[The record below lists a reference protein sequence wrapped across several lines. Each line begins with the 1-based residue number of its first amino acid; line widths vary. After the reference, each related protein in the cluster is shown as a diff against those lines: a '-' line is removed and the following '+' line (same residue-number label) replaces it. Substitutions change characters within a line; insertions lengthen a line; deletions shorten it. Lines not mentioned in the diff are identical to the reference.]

1 MTFIPVPVTH
11 SPCFPICVKIL
22 PLFLDIGL
30 MSPGLGIIADRP
42 PGLPYHPGHTTVP
55 ALTKP
60 RGQCCLGWL
69 DHVLVVSGTLSHSSL

>member
-1 MTFIPVPVTH
+1 
-11 SPCFPICVKIL
+11 
-22 PLFLDIGL
+22 
-30 MSPGLGIIADRP
+30 MSPGLGTIADRP